1 MKVKLGD
8 ILEAFELNDR
18 YSEYFLDQETGEVV
32 QVDDMMMTSA
42 EMDEICDRLDEH
54 GFYRLPTSF
63 DIRDYDIMNDF
74 VSQQTGSRRETLL
87 TAISGRGA
95 FGNFKRE
102 IRSMGLEQKWYD
114 FQADAYKRRAI
125 AWCEEHNLEWE
136 E

>member
-1 MKVKLGD
+1 MKVKLSD

-32 QVDDMMMTSA
+32 QVNDMMMTQD
-42 EMDEICDRLDEH
+42 EKDEIYDRLDEH

-63 DIRDYDIMNDF
+63 DIRDYDIMDAF
-74 VSQQTGSRRETLL
+74 VDTLSGTRREKLL

-95 FGNFKRE
+95 FGNFKNQ
-102 IRSMGLEQKWYD
+102 IHALGIQQQWYD
-114 FQADAYKRRAI
+114 FQAAAYKRKAI
-125 AWCEEHNLEWE
+125 EWCEENELEWE

>member
-1 MKVKLGD
+1 MKVKLSD

-32 QVDDMMMTSA
+32 QVNDMMMTQD
-42 EMDEICDRLDEH
+42 EKDEIYDRLDEH

-63 DIRDYDIMNDF
+63 DIRDYDIMDAF
-74 VSQQTGSRRETLL
+74 VDTLSGTRREKLL

-95 FGNFKRE
+95 FGNFKNQ
-102 IRSMGLEQKWYD
+102 IRALGIQQQWYD
-114 FQADAYKRRAI
+114 FQAAAYKRKAI
-125 AWCEEHNLEWE
+125 EWCEENELEWE

>member
-8 ILEAFELNDR
+8 ILEAFELSDR
-18 YSEYFLDQETGEVV
+18 FSEYFLDQETGEVV
-32 QVDDMMMTSA
+32 QVNDMMMTS
-42 EMDEICDRLDEH
+42 EEKDEICDRLDEH

-63 DIRDYDIMNDF
+63 DIRDYDIMDDF
-74 VSQQTGSRRETLL
+74 VSQQNDSRKKKLL

-102 IRSMGLEQKWYD
+102 IRTMGLEQKWYD
-114 FQADAYKRRAI
+114 FQADAYKQKAI
-125 AWCEEHNLEWE
+125 AWCEEHDLEWE

>member
-32 QVDDMMMTSA
+32 QVNDMMMTS
-42 EMDEICDRLDEH
+42 EEKDEICDRLDEH

-114 FQADAYKRRAI
+114 FQADAYKRKAI

>member
-1 MKVKLGD
+1 MKVKLDD

-114 FQADAYKRRAI
+114 FQADAYKRKAI